1 MSRALI
7 LMYHAM
13 DTPSTRD
20 EAGYCVPPA
29 AFREQMAWLATS
41 GLQVLALDELVAALK
56 GEAPPLKGDA
66 VAVTFDDG
74 LECFATHAFA
84 VLTEYRLPA
93 TVFAV
98 AGKIGQPADW
108 TRAHGWPERRL
119 MDATALCELQQAGI
133 TIGCHGLTHTRMTAC
148 DEGALH
154 NETVQARQI
163 LREITGADVN
173 LFAYPYGVGD
183 AREQT
188 AVREAGF
195 TAAFST
201 RSGFAQ
207 AGDELYAMRRI
218 EVSGNDDLKQFRR
231 KIAFGANRV
240 TRADLARY
248 YAQRIYARLHG

>member
-13 DTPSTRD
+13 DTPSTRE

-29 AFREQMAWLATS
+29 AFREQMAWLASS
-41 GLQVLALDELVAALK
+41 GLHVIGLGELVAALTGK
-56 GEAPPLKGDA
+56 GPPLKGDA
-66 VAVTFDDG
+66 LAVSFDDG
-74 LECFATHAFA
+74 LECFARHALP
-84 VLTEYRLPA
+84 VLTEYRIPA

-98 AGKIGQPADW
+98 AGKLGEPADW

-119 MDATALCELQQAGI
+119 MDAAGLREMQQAGI

-148 DEGALH
+148 DEAQLRS
-154 NETVQARQI
+154 ETAEARRI
-163 LREITGADVN
+163 LRDVTGAEVA

-183 AREQT
+183 AREQA
-188 AVREAGF
+188 AVKSAGF
-195 TAAFST
+195 AAAFST

-207 AGDELYAMRRI
+207 GGDELYAMRRI
-218 EVSGNDDLKQFRR
+218 EVSGNDDLKQFQR

-248 YAQRIYARLHG
+248 YAQRLYARLHG